1 MLAADRDNANAREY
15 YESVHPA
22 LFELTARMSNE
33 AKKAEKTLILFGEGA
48 ADPMRVPFYVGVG
61 ITHFSVA
68 PVRLNGVLKILSR
81 FTLSECAK
89 ISDKILNAPRALD
102 VQRVLVRLVN
112 N

>member
-1 MLAADRDNANAREY
+1 LAADRDNANAREY

-22 LFELTARMSNE
+22 LFELVARMSSE

-48 ADPMRVPFYVGVG
+48 ADPMRVPFYIGVG

-68 PVRLNGVLKILSR
+68 PVRLNGMLK
-81 FTLSECAK
+81 TLNRYTVGECAK

-102 VQRVLVRLVN
+102 VHRVLVRLVEN
-112 N
+112 